1 MANMELIDRKA
12 LGIGRCNPDV
22 FPAENLP
29 YVKGWN
35 AVIELLEQ
43 APTIDAVP
51 VVRCQYC
58 QHWHPSGWCK
68 LIGQEFDRWPAY
80 YCAEGI
86 RKDKEG
92 FE

>member
-1 MANMELIDRKA
+1 MADMIDRESLLNKLIFGNSDSIVLREYA
-12 LGIGRCNPDV
+12 IE
-22 FPAENLP
+22 F
-29 YVKGWN
+29 VKS
-35 AVIELLEQ
+35 

-58 QHWHPSGWCK
+58 QHWNENGWCK

-86 RKDKEG
+86 RKE
-92 FE
+92 

>member
-1 MANMELIDRKA
+1 MADLIDRKA
-12 LGIGRCNPDV
+12 LEQRIVAGENEIITDNAHAIGLHNGLTL
-22 FPAENLP
+22 AQ
-29 YVKGWN
+29 
-35 AVIELLEQ
+35 AMVIN
-43 APTIDAVP
+43 APTVDAVP

-86 RKDKEG
+86 RKES
-92 FE
+92 